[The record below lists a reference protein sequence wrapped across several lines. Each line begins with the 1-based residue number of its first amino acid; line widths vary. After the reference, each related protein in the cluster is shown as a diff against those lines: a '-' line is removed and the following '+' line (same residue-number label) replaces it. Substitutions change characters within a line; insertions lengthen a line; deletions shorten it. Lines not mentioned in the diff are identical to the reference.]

1 LWIPESV
8 VSQALQILHSSDL
21 PETAIEPNYNQIKV
35 AGKASPMT
43 TTINIPETTD
53 QFTELLQRVQAGEE
67 ILLAQN
73 GVAIAWLLPIEVPTQ
88 PRIPG
93 QDKGKVSIAANFNAP
108 LPDHI
113 LNDFLNFSLS
123 TP

>member
-1 LWIPESV
+1 
-8 VSQALQILHSSDL
+8 
-21 PETAIEPNYNQIKV
+21 
-35 AGKASPMT
+35 MT

-53 QFTELLQRVQAGEE
+53 QLTDLIHRVQAGEE

-73 GVAIAWLLPIEVPTQ
+73 GIAIARLVPIQAPTQ
-88 PRIPG
+88 SRIPG
-93 QDKGKVSIAANFNAP
+93 QDKGKVAIAPDFNAP

-113 LNDFLNFSLS
+113 LNDFLNSNLP